1 MACSINALL
10 TKGELKKAGYSVQ
23 NAILIF
29 LCVFWT
35 KAKSRSIK
43 RAKTEEGAPGHCGTN
58 AGNSLYKNEI
68 WYYNG
73 VLFFQTSAYPREN
86 SHN

>member
-43 RAKTEEGAPGHCGTN
+43 MAE
-58 AGNSLYKNEI
+58 LKNELLAI
-68 WYYNG
+68 AG
-73 VLFFQTSAYPREN
+73 PTREIP
-86 SHN
+86 

>member
-29 LCVFWT
+29 FVCLLDQGKV
-35 KAKSRSIK
+35 KV
-43 RAKTEEGAPGHCGTN
+43 N
-58 AGNSLYKNEI
+58 
-68 WYYNG
+68 
-73 VLFFQTSAYPREN
+73 
-86 SHN
+86 

>member
-29 LCVFWT
+29 CVSF
-35 KAKSRSIK
+35 
-43 RAKTEEGAPGHCGTN
+43 G
-58 AGNSLYKNEI
+58 
-68 WYYNG
+68 
-73 VLFFQTSAYPREN
+73 PRQSQGQLKWPN
-86 SHN
+86 

>member
-43 RAKTEEGAPGHCGTN
+43 MAE
-58 AGNSLYKNEI
+58 LKNELLAI
-68 WYYNG
+68 AGHVKFLSYMVANQNTGFAY
-73 VLFFQTSAYPREN
+73 QSAI
-86 SHN
+86 

>member
-29 LCVFWT
+29 LSVFWT

-43 RAKTEEGAPGHCGTN
+43 MAE
-58 AGNSLYKNEI
+58 LKNELLAI
-68 WYYNG
+68 AG
-73 VLFFQTSAYPREN
+73 PTREIP
-86 SHN
+86 

>member
-29 LCVFWT
+29 LCVFLDQGEV
-35 KAKSRSIK
+35 KV
-43 RAKTEEGAPGHCGTN
+43 N
-58 AGNSLYKNEI
+58 
-68 WYYNG
+68 
-73 VLFFQTSAYPREN
+73 
-86 SHN
+86 

>member
-10 TKGELKKAGYSVQ
+10 TKGKLKKAGYSVQ

-43 RAKTEEGAPGHCGTN
+43 MAE
-58 AGNSLYKNEI
+58 LKNELLAI
-68 WYYNG
+68 AGRVKFLSYMVANQNTGFAY
-73 VLFFQTSAYPREN
+73 QSAI
-86 SHN
+86 